1 MSDDDVAMAEKARGL
16 ARGVA
21 AYWQDELGDR
31 FLGFYVIGSVAHGGY
46 STRYSDVDVALI
58 SADGVTPIEIEAMR
72 QYARKY
78 SPELAAKLSLFWADR
93 GFAKG
98 RFPPLDRLDYLD
110 HAQTVLER
118 ERVAPARPTL
128 DEVRAYLRGQP
139 LDSWRDQ
146 IARVTALAAL
156 DDPTRRTYLRA
167 LLYTARFLYS
177 WHTGRMA
184 SNDEAVAFLHAQPQP
199 GIDLDLVDRA
209 LACRHANRPADEL
222 FAERGKLAGQL
233 AACAKIA
240 GI

>member
-1 MSDDDVAMAEKARGL
+1 MSDDGAIAEQARGL

-31 FLGFYVIGSVAHGGY
+31 FLGFYLIGSLAHGGF
-46 STRYSDVDVALI
+46 SARYSDVDVALV
-58 SADGVTPIEIEAMR
+58 SANGVTQIEIEAMR

-78 SPELAAKLSLFWADR
+78 SPELASKLSLFWADR
-93 GFAKG
+93 GFTIG

-110 HAQTVLER
+110 HAQPLIER
-118 ERVAPARPTL
+118 ERATPLRPSL
-128 DEVRAYLRGQP
+128 DDVRTYLRGQP

-146 IARVTALAAL
+146 IARVTALTAL
-156 DDPTRRTYLRA
+156 DDPTRRTYIRA

-177 WHTGRMA
+177 WHTGRME

-209 LACRHANRPADEL
+209 LACRRANRPSDEL

-233 AACAKIA
+233 AACAKIV
-240 GI
+240 GV